1 MDNTVS
7 KETITDQ
14 CDNWVNK
21 YFGVLFEWRKYQ
33 KEAIVNII
41 YNIINKQDNTSKTKD
56 INDKYIY
63 NKLNQI
69 VQAPTG
75 SGKSIMMITIAG
87 VLAEYYNKE
96 SYILCSDLSLYKQYE
111 DFVNNNKLNNI
122 IGCIKGITGNYVC
135 KLESTPAKQVDLF
148 NAKCRQKRIGWNRLM
163 NSEQA
168 RNTGFSCACSCKYI
182 KERKNCINKKIIITT
197 YQNYIQQTSG
207 EKDTSFNN
215 HDVVLMDECHN
226 IPNII
231 QMVFS
236 STISE
241 NQLKTFNSIY
251 KFVSENRKITWT
263 NENGNNIGFSD
274 LVLLKENNGDSE
286 YYNKKIQQYIKELQQ
301 SNIYNKTG
309 KEHIFSIINEY
320 NDNILFRYT
329 ECVDRIESY
338 ISYLYKQDDT
348 FTIIERDIKTVYNIC
363 NQYKRFISEPLN
375 EFIDII
381 DTIGSDYIVKKNIEY
396 KTEINNTETVTMGIQ
411 LQCVKESSLCDK
423 YLFSTAQYCVLM
435 SATIGNKNIYI
446 ENISDNVDKFIY
458 TEVPSTF
465 DFTNS
470 PIYIYSNFKLSY
482 SNKQTLLPSMLK
494 TVINIIE
501 AFGGLH
507 GVIQTANY
515 EIMNYIYNNIDS
527 KYKKRLFIYNDSK
540 EKSEI
545 IEQYKNTLNGIL
557 IGPSIY
563 EGIDFPDEMCRF
575 IIIMKMPYP
584 SLGDEFTKA
593 KMNIYKGWYESHTSN
608 IIIQG
613 IGRGIRNKTD
623 WCQTFILDGNFVRLY
638 RNTNTQYPDYIK
650 KRLQFI

>member
-1 MDNTVS
+1 MNEVS
-7 KETITDQ
+7 KETILEQ
-14 CDNWVNK
+14 CNEWASLHL
-21 YFGVLFEWRKYQ
+21 GVLFEWREYQ
-33 KEAIVNII
+33 KETVIDII
-41 YNIINKQDNTSKTKD
+41 YNIINKQENTSKTND
-56 INDKYIY
+56 IDDKYIY

-75 SGKSIMMITIAG
+75 SGKSIMMIVIAG
-87 VLAEYYNKE
+87 VLSEYYNKE
-96 SYILCSDLSLYKQYE
+96 CYILCSDLSLYKQYE
-111 DFVNNNKLNNI
+111 DFVNNNKLNGI
-122 IGCIKGITGNYVC
+122 IGCIKGITGNYTC
-135 KLESTPAKQVDLF
+135 KLESTPTKHVDLF
-148 NAKCRQKRIGWNRLM
+148 NAKCRQKRIGWGRLM

-168 RNTGFSCACSCKYI
+168 RSAGFPCANSCKYI

-207 EKDTSFNN
+207 DKDTSFNN
-215 HDVVLMDECHN
+215 HDIMLMDECHN

-231 QMVFS
+231 QMIFS

-241 NQLKTFNSIY
+241 NQLKTFSSIY
-251 KFVSENRKITWT
+251 KFISENRNVGWT
-263 NENGNNIGFSD
+263 DENGNNTGFSD
-274 LVLLKENNGDSE
+274 LIVLKENNSDSE
-286 YYNKKIQQYIKELQQ
+286 YYNKKIEQYIKELYQC
-301 SNIYNKTG
+301 SIYNKTN
-309 KEHIFSIINEY
+309 KEHIFNIIKEY
-320 NDNILFRYT
+320 NDKILSGYT
-329 ECVDRIESY
+329 EAINLIESY
-338 ISYLYKQDDT
+338 ITYLYKLDDT
-348 FTIIERDIKTVYNIC
+348 LTIIEKDIQTIYNIC

-381 DTIGSDYIVKKNIEY
+381 DNTGTDYIVKKNIEY
-396 KTEINNTETVTMGIQ
+396 KTEINNTETNVMGIQ
-411 LQCVKESSLCDK
+411 LQCVKESTLCDK
-423 YLFSTAQYCVLM
+423 YLLSTAQHCVLM
-435 SATIGNKNIYI
+435 SATIGNKNVYI
-446 ENISDNVDKFIY
+446 ENISDNPNKFIY

-470 PIYIYSNFKLSY
+470 PIYAYSNFKLSY
-482 SNKQTLLPSMLK
+482 SNKQALLPSMLK
-494 TVINIIE
+494 TVINIID
-501 AFGGLH
+501 AFSGLH

-527 KYKKRLFIYNDSK
+527 KHKKRLFIYNDSK

-613 IGRGIRNKTD
+613 IGRGVRNKTD
-623 WCQTFILDGNFVRLY
+623 WCRTFILDGNFIRLY
-638 RNTNTQYPDYIK
+638 NTTKSQYPK
-650 KRLQFI
+650 ELQQRIQIL